1 MPTTTSHFNLKKPT
15 GDDLYNH
22 LTIDNPNMD
31 AIDTQMYNNQQAAI
45 CLATHS
51 KVGTVQTL
59 VRSGGKSPMF
69 RFVATAAFTAGDT
82 FTVDGQA
89 VTAVLPSGEGL
100 SAGAFVINSNVLCC
114 LVGTVLTVYTV
125 AASGGDVDAATL
137 EGHPASYFAV
147 ASETAAK
154 SQSTGVALNTG
165 LWTGAEGAYSQTAN
179 VAGVTASNNLVV
191 APDTSDANTWA
202 AVVENQVRCTAQA
215 NGSLTF
221 TADSLPD
228 VAVKFI
234 VIILG

>member
-1 MPTTTSHFNLKKPT
+1 MPTTTSHFGLKKPT

-31 AIDTQMYNNQQAAI
+31 AIDTAMYNNQQAAI

-59 VRSGGKSPMF
+59 TRTGGKSPMF
-69 RFVATAAFTAGDT
+69 RFVATAAFASGDT

-89 VTAVLPSGEGL
+89 VTAVLPSGAGL
-100 SAGAFVINSNVLCC
+100 SSGAFVINSNVLCC

-125 AASGGDVDAATL
+125 AAEGGEIDADTL
-137 EGHPASYFAV
+137 DGHPASYFAV
-147 ASETAAK
+147 KSETAAK
-154 SQSTGVALNTG
+154 STSQNVTLNTG
-165 LWTGAEGAYSQTAN
+165 LWTGAEGEYAQTIN
-179 VAGVTASNNLVV
+179 VAGVTAQTNIVV
-191 APDTSDANTWA
+191 GPTAAGWA
-202 AVVENQVRCTAQA
+202 KAIECNVRCTAKA

-221 TADSLPD
+221 TAETLPD
-228 VAVKFI
+228 AVVTMT

>member
-1 MPTTTSHFNLKKPT
+1 MPTTTSHFGLKKPT

-31 AIDTQMYNNQQAAI
+31 AIDTAMYNNQQAAI

-59 VRSGGKSPMF
+59 TRTGGKSPMF
-69 RFVATAAFTAGDT
+69 RFVATAAFASGDT

-89 VTAVLPSGEGL
+89 VTAVLPSGAGL
-100 SAGAFVINSNVLCC
+100 SSGAFVINSNVLCC

-125 AASGGDVDAATL
+125 AAQSGEVDADTL

-147 ASETAAK
+147 KSETAVK
-154 SQSTGVALNTG
+154 STSQDVTLNTG
-165 LWTGAEGAYSQTAN
+165 LWTGAEGEYAQTVN
-179 VAGVTASNNLVV
+179 VAGVTAQTNIVV
-191 APDTSDANTWA
+191 GPTAESWA
-202 AVVENQVRCTAQA
+202 KAIECNVRCTAKA

-221 TADSLPD
+221 TAETLPD
-228 VAVKFI
+228 AVVKMA